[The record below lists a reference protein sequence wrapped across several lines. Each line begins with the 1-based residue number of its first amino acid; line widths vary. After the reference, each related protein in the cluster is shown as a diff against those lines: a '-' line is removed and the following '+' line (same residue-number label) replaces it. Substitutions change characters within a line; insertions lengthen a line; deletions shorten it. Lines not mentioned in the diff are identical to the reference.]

1 VTLAE
6 AWRRAQVGWPRRYP
20 IAQFPNPPL
29 LLALA
34 GSVLA
39 AVSSGTAHDVGRVVS
54 TAALA
59 FWACQEM
66 ASGVNWFRRLLGLAV
81 LTWVLLRVTG
91 AL

>member
-1 VTLAE
+1 VTA
-6 AWRRAQVGWPRRYP
+6 ADVWRRGQVGWPRRFP
-20 IAQFPNPPL
+20 IAQFPNPSL

-39 AVSSGTAHDVGRVVS
+39 AVSSGTVHDVGRVVS

-66 ASGVNWFRRLLGLAV
+66 ASGVNWFRRAFGLAV
-81 LTWVLLRVTG
+81 FTWVLLRVTG
-91 AL
+91 AS